1 MAFDQLASLACS
13 SGQQLKCDRC
23 KMYLLC
29 KYLERSNALTPTE
42 CQREGNLSQLQLL
55 FETLGLLIVAPD
67 GHIEFATQ
75 QGADLLSR
83 YSPDQGL
90 KILPES
96 IQHWFRDQ
104 MSQHD
109 GNSSLSNLPLSIEK
123 KDQRLVVRLIPD
135 VDRGRYCV
143 LLEEQALPT
152 FTADTLEL
160 LGLTRREAEVLFWI
174 AKDKSNTG
182 IAKVLGCCEGT
193 VRKHIENL
201 YKKLDVQTRM
211 GAVMAALE
219 KLGLLK
225 NQSVTRSQ

>member
-1 MAFDQLASLACS
+1 MTFDKLASLACS

-23 KMYLLC
+23 KIHPLC

-67 GHIEFATQ
+67 GHIEFSTQ
-75 QGADLLSR
+75 QGADLLSK

-96 IQHWFRDQ
+96 IQNWFRSQ

-109 GNSSLSNLPLSIEK
+109 CNGNSSLSNLPLSIEK
-123 KDQRLVVRLIPD
+123 KDQRLIVRLIPD

-143 LLEEQALPT
+143 LLEEQVFPT
-152 FTADTLEL
+152 FTVGTLEL

-174 AKDKSNTG
+174 AKDKGNAG
-182 IAKVLGCCEGT
+182 IARVLGCCEGT
-193 VRKHIENL
+193 VRKHLENL
-201 YKKLDVQTRM
+201 YKKLGVQTRM
-211 GAVMAALE
+211 GAVMTALE
-219 KLGLLK
+219 RLGLL
-225 NQSVTRSQ
+225 QA